1 MAFDF
6 LREIF
11 HRPKS
16 NVVQSTGKMR
26 RPQNVFLIKC
36 LPSTHPK
43 KKENNF
49 MSIFL
54 FLKKKEKQKT
64 KQIEIN
70 FDVCHVR
77 VGSATF
83 CWTDPSARHLSMCF
97 VLKNNTKF
105 KQKKKNV

>member
-1 MAFDF
+1 M
-6 LREIF
+6 
-11 HRPKS
+11 
-16 NVVQSTGKMR
+16 STIY
-26 RPQNVFLIKC
+26 P
-36 LPSTHPK
+36 PE

-97 VLKNNTKF
+97 VLKTNPKF
-105 KQKKKNV
+105 KQKKKKRLK